1 MSEHHAKDS
10 DTTSHT
16 TRRVLAMSTDVR
28 NAITDVARSAKRS
41 LAIFTQD
48 LEPEVYDRIEF
59 LDSIKNLI
67 LTHKFARVRILLKDP
82 LRSIK
87 EGHRLVELARRF
99 STFIEVRVIH
109 QDYHQ
114 HGEAFLLA
122 DHAGLVYRVNA
133 SRWEGIADTNSP
145 RITQRYME
153 FFDRVWDV
161 SNVAQE
167 LRALHI

>member
-1 MSEHHAKDS
+1 MSDRIGIEDGQ
-10 DTTSHT
+10 TSET
-16 TRRVLAMSTDVR
+16 TRRVLAISSDVR
-28 NAITDVARSAKRS
+28 NAVTDVARSASRS
-41 LAIFTQD
+41 LSIFTQD

-59 LDSIKNLI
+59 LDCIKNLI

-82 LRSIK
+82 LRTTK

-99 STFIEVRVIH
+99 STFIEVRIV
-109 QDYHQ
+109 QADYGQ
-114 HGEAFLLA
+114 HREAFLLA
-122 DHAGLVYRVNA
+122 DQSGLVYRIDA

-161 SNVAQE
+161 SSVAQE